1 MLKFLKTTVAEDV
14 ITTEEAQVVDLEVV
28 EVLLQEEKE
37 VLLQEEKVLADSEAT
52 EAQLHVKVDLVEEV
66 LRLVKVVLAEEVLL
80 QERVVFHL
88 TEHQK
93 QKVRLKDPQEDPK
106 DLVKRLVQKDQE
118 EANKIC

>member
-1 MLKFLKTTVAEDV
+1 MLKFLKMMVAEDV
-14 ITTEEAQVVDLEVV
+14 TIMAEAQA
-28 EVLLQEEKE
+28 EVLVAEEVRLQEEKE
-37 VLLQEEKVLADSEAT
+37 VLPQEEKVLADSEAT
-52 EAQLHVKVDLVEEV
+52 EAQLHVKVVLV
-66 LRLVKVVLAEEVLL
+66 EEVLL

>member
-1 MLKFLKTTVAEDV
+1 MLKFLKMMVAEDV
-14 ITTEEAQVVDLEVV
+14 TIMAEAQA
-28 EVLLQEEKE
+28 EVLAAEEVRLQEEKE

-66 LRLVKVVLAEEVLL
+66 LRLAKVVLAEEVLL

-93 QKVRLKDPQEDPK
+93 QKVRLKELQEDPK